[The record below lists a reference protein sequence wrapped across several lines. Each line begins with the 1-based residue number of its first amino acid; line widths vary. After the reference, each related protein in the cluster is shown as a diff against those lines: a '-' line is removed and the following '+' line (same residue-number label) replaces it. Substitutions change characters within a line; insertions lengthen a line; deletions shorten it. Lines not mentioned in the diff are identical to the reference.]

1 MNGLLHK
8 SLEEHTPIEMIY
20 ISSTNQITQRKIVV
34 TEIYG
39 TTIRAYCYMRRQTR
53 LFKLENILSVM
64 AIREPRRKY
73 S

>member
-1 MNGLLHK
+1 MNRLLQK
-8 SLEEHTPIEMIY
+8 SLEERTPVEMIY
-20 ISSTNQITQRKIVV
+20 ISSTNSITQRIIVV

-39 TTIRAYCYMRRQTR
+39 STIRAYCYMRKQTR

-64 AIREPRRKY
+64 AIREPRQKY